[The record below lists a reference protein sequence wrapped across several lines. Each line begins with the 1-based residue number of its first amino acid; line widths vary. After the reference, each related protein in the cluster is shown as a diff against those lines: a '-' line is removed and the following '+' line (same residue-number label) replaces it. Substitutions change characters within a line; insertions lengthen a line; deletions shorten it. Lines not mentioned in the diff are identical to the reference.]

1 MNKNIEYEDQITHS
15 LMLEWAKDKGREA
28 SYRMECGGRISS
40 FGQAAGIL
48 LSALEAAEA
57 ALEYEQSTQKEG
69 YENITA
75 AMRKERDEW
84 KQRAESVEAR
94 FREIEKENEDLKV
107 AAGIC

>member
-1 MNKNIEYEDQITHS
+1 MNKNIEYEDQITHI
-15 LMLEWAKDKGREA
+15 LTLEWAKDKGREA

-48 LSALEAAEA
+48 LSALEAA
-57 ALEYEQSTQKEG
+57 KEG